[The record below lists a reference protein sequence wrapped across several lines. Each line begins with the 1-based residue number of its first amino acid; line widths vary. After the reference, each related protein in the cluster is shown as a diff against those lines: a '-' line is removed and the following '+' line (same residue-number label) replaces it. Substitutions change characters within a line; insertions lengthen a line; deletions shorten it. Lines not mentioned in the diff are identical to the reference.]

1 VLGLWI
7 GLISGVMLGLF
18 FKLVQ
23 QATGSGVY
31 TLLLNVDF
39 LPLSS
44 WLGLPALPEWL
55 EFCLHL
61 IVSLLIGV
69 LYVQLIRRGRSPQL
83 WGWLLGLL
91 PSLLWIPLTQLSD
104 RVPAWDELAALL
116 WWLAGHLLYSI
127 ILIILAYSMVAKR
140 N

>member
-1 VLGLWI
+1 MLGIRI
-7 GLISGVMLGLF
+7 GLVSGVLLGLF
-18 FKLVQ
+18 FRIVQ
-23 QATGSGVY
+23 QATGSKVY

-44 WLGLPALPEWL
+44 WLGMAVLPEWL
-55 EFCLHL
+55 EFSLHL
-61 IVSLLIGV
+61 IVSIIIGST
-69 LYVQLIRRGRSPQL
+69 YVGLIREGRSLQL

-104 RVPAWDELAALL
+104 RVPSIDDGTALL
-116 WWLAGHLLYSI
+116 WWLAGHFLYAI
-127 ILIILAYSMVAKR
+127 VLIILGRPIAAPK